1 MAIVPFS
8 YTSPFHA
15 AHADPERHFH
25 FEDVSI
31 TIKQEWKPDGRGGT
45 QLGFGAHVY
54 NAAILLAFYVLR
66 YEVLATDGDD
76 QVVDLAQFNINANGV
91 ASTCHAAKHLWGTDM
106 DSLGDVDVV
115 LGADIIACPY
125 EGAYD
130 DLLASLRHFVR
141 GATVALIAY
150 KRRHSS
156 EVKFFHKLKRDFEW
170 TTIPHDEYHED
181 FRHLDIDLLS
191 IRAKSHGEA

>member
-1 MAIVPFS
+1 MYRRQFLWTNCCVDNTNPTIVRNRRVLELGCGTGFVAI
-8 YTSPFHA
+8 A
-15 AHADPERHFH
+15 AVHADA
-25 FEDVSI
+25 
-31 TIKQEWKPDGRGGT
+31 K
-45 QLGFGAHVY
+45 
-54 NAAILLAFYVLR
+54 
-66 YEVLATDGDD
+66 EVLATDGDD

>member
-1 MAIVPFS
+1 
-8 YTSPFHA
+8 
-15 AHADPERHFH
+15 
-25 FEDVSI
+25 
-31 TIKQEWKPDGRGGT
+31 
-45 QLGFGAHVY
+45 
-54 NAAILLAFYVLR
+54 
-66 YEVLATDGDD
+66 EVLATDGDD

-91 ASTCHAAKHLWGTDM
+91 ASTCHAAKHLWSSLRYCMHRGTDM